1 METTRKF
8 SPRVEAIRA
17 RIAKKRAEEA
27 AKTSKP
33 IETSR
38 PANPAIGE
46 KPAN

>member
-1 METTRKF
+1 MEASLKF

-27 AKTSKP
+27 AKMPKP
-33 IETSR
+33 IEAPSQ
-38 PANPAIGE
+38 ANPAVGD